1 MLVDVKGHVALSG
14 TVKEGCCRGEEAVE
28 QMTSTPFL
36 NSIYAF
42 LRDEQRVLL
51 AADATDRSI
60 FFLSRTFSF
69 TATSLLSENK
79 RPEHA
84 TTLYCL
90 KPHAKGERTT
100 SS

>member
-60 FFLSRTFSF
+60 FFLSRPFPLPPPVF
-69 TATSLLSENK
+69 FLRIKDQNMLL
-79 RPEHA
+79 R
-84 TTLYCL
+84 CIV
-90 KPHAKGERTT
+90 
-100 SS
+100 